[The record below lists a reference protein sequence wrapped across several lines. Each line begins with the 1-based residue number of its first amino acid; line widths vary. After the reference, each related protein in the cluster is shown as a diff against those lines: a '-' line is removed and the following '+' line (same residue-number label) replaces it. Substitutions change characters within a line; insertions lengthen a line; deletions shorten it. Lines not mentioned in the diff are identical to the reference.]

1 MSEPKSRLG
10 QGLDDLMGEADPG
23 SSDTGLTEL
32 PLDAI
37 TPNPAQPRDRFDPD
51 KLEELT
57 NSIRQQGVVE
67 PVLVRPHPEGEA
79 PYQLVAG
86 ERRWR
91 AAAQAGLDRLPAVIR
106 DLSSEQALVVSLVEN
121 IQRENLGPLEEA
133 RAYRRLLDR
142 DAMSQKELGEKLGK
156 SRSAIANRL
165 RLLELPE
172 AIRVALH
179 EGDLSAG
186 HARALLGC
194 DSEEEA
200 LRGFERIRE
209 DGLTVR
215 EIERWVARQPETDAP
230 DASDDKPGSGS
241 ESPPRFRRLESR
253 LEEAVGA
260 PVRVES
266 EDRRS
271 GNIIIQFNS
280 PEDFE
285 RLQNR
290 LERLADRPGDSDPSG
305 GAV

>member
-10 QGLDDLMGEADPG
+10 QGLDDLMGDADPA
-23 SSDTGLTEL
+23 SSDSGLTEL

-37 TPNPAQPRDRFDPD
+37 VPNPAQPRDRFDPD
-51 KLEELT
+51 RLEELT
-57 NSIRQQGVVE
+57 DSIRQQGVVE
-67 PVLVRPHPEGEA
+67 PVLVRPHPEDEA

-91 AAAQAGLDRLPAVIR
+91 AAAQAGLDRLPAVVR

-172 AIRVALH
+172 AIRTALH

-200 LRGFERIRE
+200 LRGYERIRE
-209 DGLTVR
+209 DGLSVR
-215 EIERWVARQPETDAP
+215 ETERWVARQPEATSSR
-230 DASDDKPGSGS
+230 ASDDEATSSSGS
-241 ESPPRFRRLESR
+241 PSRFRRLESR
-253 LEEAVGA
+253 LEEAIGA

-280 PEDFE
+280 PDDFE

-290 LERLADRPGDSDPSG
+290 LERLGDRPGGSDPSS

>member
-10 QGLDDLMGEADPG
+10 QGLDDLMGDTDPE
-23 SSDTGLTEL
+23 SSDPGLTEL

-37 TPNPAQPRDRFDPD
+37 TPNPAQPRDRFDPE

-67 PVLVRPHPEGEA
+67 PVLVRPHPEDEA

-91 AAAQAGLDRLPAVIR
+91 AAAQAGLDRLPAVVR

-172 AIRVALH
+172 AIRTALH
-179 EGDLSAG
+179 QGDLCGPRPGSSGMRERGGGASGLRADPGGGADRAGDRTLGGPSARDDVPRRLGRRGGLQLRVPLALSTPGISPRGG
-186 HARALLGC
+186 HRGPGPRGKRGP
-194 DSEEEA
+194 A
-200 LRGFERIRE
+200 LR
-209 DGLTVR
+209 
-215 EIERWVARQPETDAP
+215 
-230 DASDDKPGSGS
+230 
-241 ESPPRFRRLESR
+241 
-253 LEEAVGA
+253 
-260 PVRVES
+260 
-266 EDRRS
+266 
-271 GNIIIQFNS
+271 
-280 PEDFE
+280 
-285 RLQNR
+285 
-290 LERLADRPGDSDPSG
+290 
-305 GAV
+305 